1 MPGSYLLDTNAVIA
15 KRARDQFLE
24 ALFTRDDRLLVSVV
38 TAGELIFGALRS
50 GRVSENLSAIATY
63 TQSENVLTCDLTTAR
78 HYGEVKRQLR
88 SIGRPIPDNDVWIAA
103 TAIQH
108 NLVLVTRDA
117 HFDQIEGLSC
127 LSW

>member
-15 KRARDQFLE
+15 RRAGDELLE
-24 ALFTRDDRLLVSVV
+24 ALFTRDDHLLVSVV

-50 GRVSENLSAIATY
+50 GRVEANLAALSAYI
-63 TQSENVLTCDLTTAR
+63 QPENVLVCDLATAR

-88 SIGRPIPDNDVWIAA
+88 SIGRPVPDNDTWIAA

-108 NLVLVTRDA
+108 DLVLVTRDA
-117 HFDQIEGLSC
+117 HFDHIEGLTC